1 MSPRATAT
9 FRWTLRFDDAAVE
22 AEFQADLARTR
33 RRELQLGAVVLVV
46 LYAALGALDVQLFP
60 ESASSL
66 LALRFGVAI
75 PLMVAALPLLLFD
88 RYRGLFERRLQEILL
103 YLGIVAIGGVVA
115 MGTCLH
121 REVTLTHV
129 IVGAAGEMTALAFMY
144 GFTQLRFAFAAAL
157 GIGSTVTSLA
167 YAVVVARAPLE
178 IVGPLLLFAVAINAG
193 GLFVVRSIESLARRD
208 FELRRAIAAERAR
221 SEALL
226 SNALP
231 AHVAARLHARDDAP
245 DDEREALAERYDRIT
260 VLIADLVGFTP
271 LSERL
276 GEAELAR
283 FLHQLYARFDGLG
296 ARHGVEKIKTLGDA
310 WIAAAGGPVPVD
322 DHADRVARL
331 ARDLLAAM
339 DALGAGVDGSVHVR
353 IGIHTGPAVGGVIG
367 RARFAY
373 DLWGEAVEGAKRME
387 SAGTPGRARL
397 SPEAAAALRDPGAV
411 ELELERSADGAAIAW
426 IGPGEPPP
434 PSEWRAPRRPERDE
448 LLDGAEGPWPVR
460 READ

>member
-1 MSPRATAT
+1 MSRPSGAAI
-9 FRWTLRFDDAAVE
+9 RWTLRFDDAAVE
-22 AEFQADLARTR
+22 AEFQAELARAR

-46 LYAALGALDVQLFP
+46 LYAAFGALDVRLYP

-75 PLMVAALPLLLFD
+75 PLMTFALPLLFLE
-88 RYRGLFERRLQEILL
+88 RYREIFERRLQEILL
-103 YLGIVAIGGVVA
+103 YLGVVATGGVVA
-115 MGTCLH
+115 MGTCVH
-121 REVTLTHV
+121 REITLTQV
-129 IVGAAGEMTALAFMY
+129 IVGAAGEMTALTFMY

-157 GIGSTVTSLA
+157 GIGSTAISLA
-167 YAVVVARAPLE
+167 YAVLVARAPLE
-178 IVGPLLLFAVAINAG
+178 IVGPLVLFAVATNAG

-208 FELRRAIAAERAR
+208 FESRREIAAERAR

-231 AHVAARLHARDDAP
+231 AHVAARLHERDDEP
-245 DDEREALAERYDRIT
+245 DRERVALAERYDEIT

-283 FLHQLYARFDGLG
+283 FLHRLYARFDGLG

-310 WIAAAGGPVPVD
+310 WIAAAGGPSPAD
-322 DHADRVARL
+322 DHADRVVRL

-339 DALGAGVDGSVHVR
+339 AELREDLAGSVQVR
-353 IGIHTGPAVGGVIG
+353 IGIHTGSAVGGVIG
-367 RARFAY
+367 RTRFAY

-387 SAGTPGRARL
+387 AAGTPGRARL

-411 ELELERSADGAAIAW
+411 ELELETSAGGAAIAW

-434 PSEWRAPRRPERDE
+434 PSEWRAPRPTGRD
-448 LLDGAEGPWPVR
+448 ATKSSK
-460 READ
+460 A